1 MAQSW
6 PRTKYSTTHTQD
18 WHTHAHTIYCH
29 TSRTQH
35 NNLALNYD
43 NQAAVCKIFPSLLTK
58 HLNSSPQQRVSN
70 WEKSHLP
77 NKNNINKNSGPPT
90 PTSHPKN
97 YSPNCTTLTFWVSPS
112 FNRWPLQ
119 SSLSYCGGKHTNIDE
134 LDGNIHINR
143 KVPKNLWVLIC
154 CRSENRFLFGLSS
167 TTQTIR
173 ENAFI
178 HMVFKRPVVL

>member
-6 PRTKYSTTHTQD
+6 PRTKYSTTHTHRTD
-18 WHTHAHTIYCH
+18 THTIYWH
-29 TSRTQH
+29 TARTQH

-43 NQAAVCKIFPSLLTK
+43 NQAAVCKICPSLLTK

-70 WEKSHLP
+70 WEK
-77 NKNNINKNSGPPT
+77 NNINKDGGSPT

-143 KVPKNLWVLIC
+143 KEPKNLWVLIC

-167 TTQTIR
+167 TTQPIR